1 MEYQGVIYRYKSP
14 SGKYYIGQTINEES
28 RRYNFLHEK
37 RYGGNKIDYARKKY
51 GPENFE
57 YAVIMK
63 VIGDNREEVIGYLNQ
78 LEQFFIKQY
87 DSIKNGYNSSEGG
100 KNGLLSEETKRKMS
114 EVRTGHRTSEE
125 TKRKISEKHKGKVYS
140 DETRKKMSEAR
151 NGVSPWNKG
160 KVMTD
165 EYKKNCSLRQKGKPS
180 GRRGKK
186 YGHRVYNPDGSF
198 KILRTTDSEPINT
211 LW

>member
-1 MEYQGVIYRYKSP
+1 MEYEGIIYRYKSP

-28 RRYNFLHEK
+28 RRYNFLYEK
-37 RYGGNKIDYARKKY
+37 RYGGMKIDNARKKY

-63 VIGDNREEVIGYLNQ
+63 VIGDNREEVISYLNQ

-114 EVRTGHRTSEE
+114 EVRTGKKYSLESRKKMSES
-125 TKRKISEKHKGKVYS
+125 RKGIVYS
-140 DETRKKMSEAR
+140 EETRKKMSESR
-151 NGVSPWNKG
+151 KGKIPGNKG
-160 KVMTD
+160 KKMTL
-165 EYKKNCSLRQKGKPS
+165 EQRRKMSEAKKGKPS
-180 GRRGKK
+180 PRKGLKF
-186 YGHRVYNPDGSF
+186 GHRVYNPDGTF
-198 KILRTTDSEPINT
+198 NIVRDIENTNTT